1 MIGRVKLALPI
12 SSNTLSCMQ
21 AFFLKNPRSRLAGA
35 GFKPP
40 QAALVKSQGGER

>member
-21 AFFLKNPRSRLAGA
+21 AFFLKNIDLQVRHERT
-35 GFKPP
+35 FH
-40 QAALVKSQGGER
+40 VKCV